1 MFGAVFDLVDVGSA
15 AVPKDAP
22 IPGCEEAEE
31 PDHEVHAGLDGPL
44 GGERGF
50 QPRRLHGDGRPC
62 LLGWWGVAVA
72 LLAAPLVTD
81 RWIVWLLLFCWMLA
95 CLKLVGIGEHCSNRL
110 HLTLAVLGSLGLGA
124 LATDPAGVIV
134 LEGEMHTDQGPIS
147 PGTLYYMSTGHDC
160 FEFETRDTARLFLV
174 GGEVFEEEILMYW
187 NFVARTRE
195 EIVEATEQW
204 NAAHSRFGEVRGYT
218 RGRLAAPPVGP
229 IRT

>member
-1 MFGAVFDLVDVGSA
+1 RHGEAAFEHHGEVPKVRRGDLDLSIVVGSA
-15 AVPKDAP
+15 FGHTSPA
-22 IPGCEEAEE
+22 
-31 PDHEVHAGLDGPL
+31 
-44 GGERGF
+44 
-50 QPRRLHGDGRPC
+50 
-62 LLGWWGVAVA
+62 
-72 LLAAPLVTD
+72 TSYS
-81 RWIVWLLLFCWMLA
+81 
-95 CLKLVGIGEHCSNRL
+95 KLVAMEIFVNQGGVHRL
-110 HLTLAVLGSLGLGA
+110 ELE
-124 LATDPAGVIV
+124 TDQEYGVIV